1 MIKVSGPS
9 TGQTVIKP
17 STYSD
22 GTMKL
27 ANINNEEL
35 FFEKD
40 PQYIKI
46 TWLYENEEEMILL
59 MYLVKHF
66 RDISENEPKIE
77 LVMPYIPNARMDRVK
92 NKHEIFTLKYFAEFI
107 NSLNF
112 WKVKVLDPHSDVS
125 LSLINKIH
133 VDETELAP
141 LLFMILMKIK
151 DKDSLQNLVLYF
163 PDASAKKRYSDLIE
177 MLPCQCSCQGFIH
190 KNHET
195 GEITNVDVVCECEVS
210 LKGKNVLIVDDIVSY
225 GTTMYHG
232 AKKLKELGVEKVYAF
247 ASHVEETSL
256 HNGYGLMGK
265 AFEENLIEKLY
276 TTNSI
281 YVNVPE
287 NDKVEVV
294 YTF

>member
-1 MIKVSGPS
+1 MIKLSGAS
-9 TGQTVIKP
+9 TGQTVIVP
-17 STYSD
+17 SHYSD

-27 ANINNEEL
+27 CNISNEEI
-35 FFEKD
+35 FKEKD
-40 PQYIKI
+40 PPYIRI
-46 TWLYENEEEMILL
+46 TWLYEYDEEMIFL

-66 RDISENEPKIE
+66 RDISENEPRIE

-92 NKHEIFTLKYFAEFI
+92 NKNEIFTLKYFAEFI

-125 LSLINKIH
+125 TSLINKIS

-141 LLFMILMKIK
+141 MLFSILMKIK
-151 DKDSLQNLVLYF
+151 EKDVVLYF
-163 PDASAKKRYSDLIE
+163 PDASAKKRYDGVIE
-177 MLPCQCSCQGFIH
+177 FLPCQCACQGVVH

-195 GEITNVDVVCECEVS
+195 GDITNIEVVCDCGLS

-232 AKKLKELGVEKVYAF
+232 AKKLKELGVEKIYAF